1 MAFTTSITAGEW
13 SKAIP
18 GINGIMLYFKIDAT
32 KFVIAN
38 SRRGR
43 HRVAVNDGTA
53 DVQV

>member
-13 SKAIP
+13 SKAVP

-32 KFVIAN
+32 KFAIAN
-38 SRRGR
+38 SRKGR
-43 HRVAVNDGTA
+43 HRVAANYGKT